1 MLAERLDMFSASL
14 PRKCLWCRWGYPV
27 VFGRS
32 YWLDAFVCGRH
43 AVDAFATKR
52 IELRLTEEP
61 TPEGSRRKRGLGYMV
76 APITGPW
83 DSCDGFQP
91 VAFRPSRPGEF
102 VNARKLDLLDRSG
115 MLDDMGGRDG
125 KP

>member
-27 VFGRS
+27 VFGKTD
-32 YWLDAFVCGRH
+32 WLDVLACGRWT
-43 AVDAFATKR
+43 VDAFKTKR
-52 IELRLTEEP
+52 IGLRLTEESH
-61 TPEGSRRKRGLGYMV
+61 GRGGMGYMV
-76 APITGPW
+76 APLVGAW

-91 VAFRPSRPGEF
+91 VSFRPSRPGEF
-102 VNARKLDLLDRSG
+102 VNARKLELLDRSG
-115 MLDDMGGRDG
+115 MLDDMGERDG